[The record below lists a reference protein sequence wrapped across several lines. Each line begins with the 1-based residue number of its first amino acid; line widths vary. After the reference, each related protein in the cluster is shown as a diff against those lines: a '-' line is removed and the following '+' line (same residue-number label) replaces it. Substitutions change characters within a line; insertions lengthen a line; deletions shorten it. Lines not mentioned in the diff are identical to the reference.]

1 MSQSVLAL
9 QDLVCLE
16 GLRLFYSCEHSFA
29 AVTVPLVCVRS
40 GQSSKTWP
48 WLALEPNTKQEPP
61 VNDSGKDRKPESH
74 KVGRDWLFHRKG
86 GQGADSAERN
96 C

>member
-16 GLRLFYSCEHSFA
+16 GLRPFYSCEHSSPA
-29 AVTVPLVCVRS
+29 ITVLLACVRS

-48 WLALEPNTKQEPP
+48 WLALEPNTKQDPP
-61 VNDSGKDRKPESH
+61 VNDSGKDGRPESH
-74 KVGRDWLFHRKG
+74 KVGCDWLFYRKG
-86 GQGADSAERN
+86 G
-96 C
+96 